1 MRAKKLQENHFD
13 AIEVRGCVVDQKD
26 ERKPIA
32 RAQRP
37 ETSGGKMGLGSS
49 YFFLLTSLARRSS
62 CEGG

>member
-37 ETSGGKMGLGSS
+37 ETSGGKMGVGR
-49 YFFLLTSLARRSS
+49 FLLLPSHFLGAP
-62 CEGG
+62 